1 MKCLFFTESSEAVPP
16 CPVCGGALHYRD
28 TRKRIFRQEGGQTEW
43 ILVRRFRCESC
54 RRYHTELPDCLT
66 PYKHYGT
73 ELICGVIDE
82 YVSADDADSEQ
93 YPSEIT
99 MERWKEWARQNSANM
114 EGHLYRAA
122 DRVAGNKAGSAA
134 GSFLEEL
141 KRRTERITG
150 NSMPATLIT
159 VNSTLPDSSRFL
171 YPGLAFESYT
181 PDREAVNP
189 RER

>member
-1 MKCLFFTESSEAVPP
+1 MNTRRKCLFFTESSEAVPP
-16 CPVCGGALHYRD
+16 CPICSGSLHYRD

-43 ILVRRFRCESC
+43 ILVRRFRCEDC
-54 RRYHTELPDCLT
+54 HRYHTELPDCLT

-82 YVSADDADSEQ
+82 FVTADDVDSEQ

-122 DRVAGNKAGSAA
+122 DRVAGNKAGASS
-134 GSFLEEL
+134 GRFLEEL
-141 KRRTERITG
+141 KQRTERW
-150 NSMPATLIT
+150 L
-159 VNSTLPDSSRFL
+159 
-171 YPGLAFESYT
+171 
-181 PDREAVNP
+181 EAVLRIIYNSGGYLVP
-189 RER
+189 LRM